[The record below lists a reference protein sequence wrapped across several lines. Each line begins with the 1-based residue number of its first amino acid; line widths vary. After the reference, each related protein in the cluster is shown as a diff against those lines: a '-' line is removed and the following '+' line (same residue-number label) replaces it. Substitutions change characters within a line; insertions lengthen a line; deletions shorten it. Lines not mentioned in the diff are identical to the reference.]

1 MVNTDKLNSV
11 IKEKGYTK
19 ESIAR
24 RLGISRQSL
33 SNKINNKTPFRD
45 TESLYLKE
53 LLELSDVQFVSIFFV
68 SEFDNK
74 SKLEVIYG

>member
-24 RLGISRQSL
+24 RLGISKQSL

-45 TESLYLKE
+45 TEVLFLKE
-53 LLELSDVQFVSIFFV
+53 LLHLSDAAFVSIFFAKG
-68 SEFDNK
+68 FDCE
-74 SKLEVIYG
+74 SKLEIVYG